1 MNEIQLRMETRKV
14 SMMAD
19 AIERDLKGSKQNPD
33 HEELAKILTWLRYR
47 TAKAAIT
54 PTTTLKK

>member
-1 MNEIQLRMETRKV
+1 
-14 SMMAD
+14 MMAD